1 MAIDRPSYK
10 INDQAAHFTLGLSKK
25 ALRHLVFSGVGTLS
39 FTSVGTLTKRGRQVN
54 RDLRV
59 KLYPFE
65 QPLRL
70 LSIVPKQHYHARRF
84 DFSDLAHRV
93 T

>member
-10 INDQAAHFTLGLSKK
+10 INDQAAQFTLGLSKK
-25 ALRHLVFSGVGTLS
+25 ALRHLLFSD
-39 FTSVGTLTKRGRQVN
+39 VGTLTKRVRQVTHV
-54 RDLRV
+54 LSV
-59 KLYPFE
+59 KLSPFE

-70 LSIVPKQHYHARRF
+70 LSIVPKQHCHARRF